1 VLPNQWCKI
10 MSKKIRS
17 RQRPIAKDAAPTEQ
31 PTTPNEASPEPATP
45 EVNDEIISSAES
57 DSEPLTAAQAKLLQM
72 RVLQLQ
78 GKRQKEMAK
87 HFGISDRAIR
97 YWDKRARSLRI
108 GLDIDVQA
116 KAMISAM
123 LVRFTAL
130 EAELI
135 EWKRDAEATG
145 NDRTKLACA
154 KELRQLNLDRIRQ
167 LNTLGLFD
175 GFRFTL
181 EGEQNGSDAGADLLM
196 SLLGDVLAP
205 QDPDEGGEND
215 H

>member
-1 VLPNQWCKI
+1 
-10 MSKKIRS
+10 MAKKIRS
-17 RQRPIAKDAAPTEQ
+17 RCRPGDNGVAPTEQ
-31 PTTPNEASPEPATP
+31 PTAPNEASPEPTMP
-45 EVNDEIISSAES
+45 EVNDEIVSSAES
-57 DSEPLTAAQAKLLQM
+57 DSEPLTVKQAKLLQL

-78 GKRQKEMAK
+78 GKKQKEMAK
-87 HFGISDRAIR
+87 HFGVTRRAIR

-154 KELRQLNLDRIRQ
+154 KELRQLNLDRIGQ
-167 LNTLGLFD
+167 LNKLGLFD

-181 EGEQNGSDAGADLLM
+181 EGEQNASDVGADLLI

-205 QDPDEGGEND
+205 HDPDEGGENG
-215 H
+215 HSS